1 MKFALYAT
9 MHGDIRISLAKTQRE
24 IDSDTVP
31 ISLYGIAS
39 DESMSRDIKCT
50 GSVLIMNPW
59 EHANWTIVSQ
69 RRPHFDMHIL
79 ISA

>member
-1 MKFALYAT
+1 

-59 EHANWTIVSQ
+59 EHAN
-69 RRPHFDMHIL
+69 
-79 ISA
+79 